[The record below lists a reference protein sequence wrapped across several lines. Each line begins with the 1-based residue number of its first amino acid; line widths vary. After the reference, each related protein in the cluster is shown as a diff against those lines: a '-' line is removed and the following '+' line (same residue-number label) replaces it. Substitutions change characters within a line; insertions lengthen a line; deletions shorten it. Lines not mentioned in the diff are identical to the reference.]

1 MEYEDFKIDFKF
13 FQDNLNALP
22 NFYKASNGNLE
33 YLHEQNKND
42 FFNLNS
48 EEITDIILVL
58 DELNK
63 AIQINIDENKFDGS
77 EEIVSILRK
86 SMGQT
91 YQKSINKKKAK
102 KSIFKPLKKPK
113 KIFLKVLKDTSFLK
127 DTQNTQNFNSKKTAA
142 DTSLKS
148 NNNIINVTEKVSDET
163 NK

>member
-1 MEYEDFKIDFKF
+1 MKSMDIEIEFRY

-22 NFYKASNGNLE
+22 NFYKCSNGNLD
-33 YLHEQNKND
+33 YLHEQTKND
-42 FFNLNS
+42 FLSLNS
-48 EEITDIILVL
+48 EEISDIFLVL

-63 AIQINIDENKFDGS
+63 AIQINIDENYIDDCS
-77 EEIVSILRK
+77 EIVSILRK
-86 SMGQT
+86 PMGQT
-91 YQKSINKKKAK
+91 YQKSINKKKTK
-102 KSIFKPLKKPK
+102 KNIFKPLKKPK

>member
-1 MEYEDFKIDFKF
+1 MESIDIEIDFKY

-22 NFYKASNGNLE
+22 NFFKFSNGNLD

-86 SMGQT
+86 PMGQT
-91 YQKSINKKKAK
+91 YQKSINKKKTK
-102 KSIFKPLKKPK
+102 KSIFKQLKKPK

-148 NNNIINVTEKVSDET
+148 NNNIINITEKVIDET

>member
-77 EEIVSILRK
+77 EGK
-86 SMGQT
+86 SPSLGESPKWTLPVNPTVPYNLQPRWR
-91 YQKSINKKKAK
+91 YPGH
-102 KSIFKPLKKPK
+102 PLQ
-113 KIFLKVLKDTSFLK
+113 S
-127 DTQNTQNFNSKKTAA
+127 
-142 DTSLKS
+142 
-148 NNNIINVTEKVSDET
+148 
-163 NK
+163 